1 MPNSDLVQICDAVVT
16 HLAAQSLSKTFSV
29 EKDYLPD
36 FERERLTSTQVTVYP
51 QSTSVAFA
59 SRTTDQLVYSVNI
72 VIRSPVA
79 ASANPDISEELYFA
93 QELRDSL
100 DRVTMSNASF
110 TAAQSEPA
118 YDLETLNERNEF
130 LTVITA
136 TYLQIK

>member
-1 MPNSDLVQICDAVVT
+1 MPDSDLVQICDALVT
-16 HLAAQSLSKTFSV
+16 HLAAQSLSKTFTV

-36 FERERLTSTQVTVYP
+36 FEREQLQSTQVSVYP
-51 QSTSVAFA
+51 QSTSIAFA
-59 SRTTDQLVYSVNI
+59 SRTTDQLVYTVNV

-79 ASANPDISEELYFA
+79 ASANPDIGGELYFA

-100 DRVTMSNASF
+100 ERVNLSSASF
-110 TAAQSEPA
+110 TGAQTEPA